1 MGVNMGEQLELF
13 PNFKHPKPKVS
24 ELKKIVL
31 ENRIKEVIEDVK
43 KETI

>member
-1 MGVNMGEQLELF
+1 MDKIEQLELF

-24 ELKKIVL
+24 ELKKMIL
-31 ENRIKEVIEDVK
+31 EKRIKEVIKDVE